1 MKRSEMDTGNI
12 REMNPLSHLH
22 GIWEILRSNKTLTI
36 GLFIFISLCLI
47 TVLAPVI
54 APHDPAEQ
62 TLELRF
68 SPPSFTYPLGTDQF
82 GRCIFSRIVYGGQIS
97 LAIAVIST
105 IACVLIGVLV
115 GMYAGYYQKLDA
127 VLMRTT
133 DIFLAFPAI
142 VLALPIIAIVGP
154 TPLGIILAI
163 LLPGW
168 AKFARVIRSSTL
180 SVKSNGF
187 VEASKAA
194 GASDTHILFRH
205 ILPNCIGP
213 IIEIATL
220 GLGSKII
227 TITSLGFLG
236 LGVQPP
242 IPEWGTMINQGLP
255 MLDKT
260 PMIALSAGM
269 MIVLFVLATNLIGSE
284 LRTILDPRSDTII
297 I

>member
-1 MKRSEMDTGNI
+1 MDTASVTGI
-12 REMNPLSHLH
+12 DRFPRLY
-22 GIWEILRSNKTLTI
+22 GIWEILRGNITLTV
-36 GLFIFISLCLI
+36 GLVIFFTLLLV

-62 TLELRF
+62 DLGNRF
-68 SPPSFTYPLGTDQF
+68 APPSPEYPLGTDQF
-82 GRCIFSRIVYGGQIS
+82 GRCIFSRTLYGGQIS

-105 IACVLIGVLV
+105 ILCVLLGILV
-115 GMYAGYYQKLDA
+115 GMYAGYYPRLDA
-127 VLMRTT
+127 PLMRTT

-180 SVKSNGF
+180 AVRSSGF
-187 VEASKAA
+187 VEASKAT
-194 GASDTHILFRH
+194 GATDTHILFRH
-205 ILPNCIGP
+205 ILPNCYGP

-242 IPEWGTMINQGLP
+242 IPEWGTMINQGLT
-255 MLDKT
+255 MLEKA
-260 PMIALSAGM
+260 PMIALSAGS

-284 LRTILDPRSDTII
+284 LRSILDPRSDTIVI
-297 I
+297 

>member
-1 MKRSEMDTGNI
+1 MTRCEMDAGCVNLQDRFPTLRGIMDVLRGNV
-12 REMNPLSHLH
+12 
-22 GIWEILRSNKTLTI
+22 TLTA
-36 GLFIFISLCLI
+36 GLVIFFTLFLI
-47 TVLAPVI
+47 TILAPVI

-62 TLELRF
+62 DLGNRF
-68 SPPSFTYPLGTDQF
+68 ASPTPEYPLGTDQF
-82 GRCIFSRIVYGGQIS
+82 GRCIFSRTVYGGQIS

-105 IACVLIGVLV
+105 VACVLIGILV
-115 GMYAGYYQKLDA
+115 GMYAGYYPRLDA
-127 VLMRTT
+127 PLMRMT

-180 SVKSNGF
+180 SVKSSGF

-194 GASDTHILFRH
+194 GATDTHILFRH
-205 ILPNCIGP
+205 ILPNCYGP

-242 IPEWGTMINQGLP
+242 IPEWGTMINQGLT
-255 MLDKT
+255 MLEKA
-260 PMIALSAGM
+260 PMIALSAGS

-284 LRTILDPRSDTII
+284 LRKIIDPRSDTIVI
-297 I
+297 

>member
-1 MKRSEMDTGNI
+1 MDAGCVNLQDRFPTLRGIMDVLRGNV
-12 REMNPLSHLH
+12 
-22 GIWEILRSNKTLTI
+22 TLTA
-36 GLFIFISLCLI
+36 GLVIFFTLFLI
-47 TVLAPVI
+47 TILAPVI

-62 TLELRF
+62 DLGNRF
-68 SPPSFTYPLGTDQF
+68 ASPTPEYPLGTDQF
-82 GRCIFSRIVYGGQIS
+82 GRCIFSRTVYGGQIS

-105 IACVLIGVLV
+105 VACVLIGILV
-115 GMYAGYYQKLDA
+115 GMYAGYYPRLDA
-127 VLMRTT
+127 PLMRMT

-180 SVKSNGF
+180 SVKSSGF

-194 GASDTHILFRH
+194 GATDTHILFRH
-205 ILPNCIGP
+205 ILPNCYGP

-242 IPEWGTMINQGLP
+242 IPEWGTMINQGLT
-255 MLDKT
+255 MLEKA
-260 PMIALSAGM
+260 PMIALSAGS

-284 LRTILDPRSDTII
+284 LRKIIDPRSDTIVI
-297 I
+297 

>member
-1 MKRSEMDTGNI
+1 METGFANLPERFPKMHRILEVLRGNI
-12 REMNPLSHLH
+12 
-22 GIWEILRSNKTLTI
+22 TLTT
-36 GLFIFISLCLI
+36 GLFIFCTLLLVTI
-47 TVLAPVI
+47 LAPVI

-62 TLELRF
+62 DLGNRF
-68 SPPSFTYPLGTDQF
+68 APPSPEYPLGTDQF
-82 GRCIFSRIVYGGQIS
+82 GRCIFSRTVYGGQIS

-105 IACVLIGVLV
+105 VACVLIGIFV
-115 GMYAGYYQKLDA
+115 GMYAGYYPRLDA
-127 VLMRTT
+127 PLMRTT

-154 TPLGIILAI
+154 TPLGILLAI

-180 SVKSNGF
+180 SIKTSGF

-194 GASDTHILFRH
+194 GATDTHILFRH
-205 ILPNCIGP
+205 ILPNCYGP

-227 TITSLGFLG
+227 TITSLGFIG

-242 IPEWGTMINQGLP
+242 TPEWGAMINQGLT
-255 MLDKT
+255 LLEKA
-260 PMIALSAGM
+260 PMIALSAGS

-284 LRTILDPRSDTII
+284 LRSILDPRSDTIVI
-297 I
+297 

>member
-1 MKRSEMDTGNI
+1 MNADSVNMDNRFPRI
-12 REMNPLSHLH
+12 N
-22 GIWEILRSNKTLTI
+22 GIWEVLRGNITLSAGLVI
-36 GLFIFISLCLI
+36 FFALLFITI
-47 TVLAPVI
+47 LAPVI

-62 TLELRF
+62 DLGQRF
-68 SPPSFTYPLGTDQF
+68 APPSPEYPLGTDQF
-82 GRCIFSRIVYGGQIS
+82 GRCIFSRTVYGGQIS

-105 IACVLIGVLV
+105 VACVLIGILV
-115 GMYAGYYQKLDA
+115 GMYAGYYSRLDT

-133 DIFLAFPAI
+133 DIFLAFPSI

-180 SVKSNGF
+180 AVKSSGF

-194 GASDTHILFRH
+194 GATDTHILFRH
-205 ILPNCIGP
+205 ILPNCYGP

-242 IPEWGTMINQGLP
+242 TPEWGTMINQGLT
-255 MLDKT
+255 MLEKA
-260 PMIALSAGM
+260 PMIAFSAGS

-284 LRTILDPRSDTII
+284 LRTLLDPRSDTIVI
-297 I
+297 

>member
-1 MKRSEMDTGNI
+1 MDAGCVNPQDRFPQLRGIGDMLRGN
-12 REMNPLSHLH
+12 L
-22 GIWEILRSNKTLTI
+22 TLTA
-36 GLFIFISLCLI
+36 GLVIFFTLLLVTI
-47 TVLAPVI
+47 LAPVI
-54 APHDPAEQ
+54 APHDPADQ
-62 TLELRF
+62 DLGNRF
-68 SPPSFTYPLGTDQF
+68 APPSPEYPLGTDQF
-82 GRCIFSRIVYGGQIS
+82 GRCIFSRTLFGGQIS

-105 IACVLIGVLV
+105 VLCVLLGILV
-115 GMYAGYYQKLDA
+115 GMYAGYYSRLDA

-180 SVKSNGF
+180 AVKSSGF
-187 VEASKAA
+187 VEASRAA
-194 GASDTHILFRH
+194 GATDTHILFRH
-205 ILPNCIGP
+205 ILPNCYGP

-242 IPEWGTMINQGLP
+242 TPEWGTMINQGLT
-255 MLDKT
+255 MLDKA
-260 PMIALSAGM
+260 PMIALSAGS

-284 LRTILDPRSDTII
+284 LRSILDPRSDTIVI
-297 I
+297 

>member
-1 MKRSEMDTGNI
+1 MDTSSVKATNSF
-12 REMNPLSHLH
+12 PQLS
-22 GIWEILRSNKTLTI
+22 EICDLLRKNLTLTA
-36 GLFIFISLCLI
+36 GLIIFFALLLI

-62 TLELRF
+62 DLELRF
-68 SPPSFTYPLGTDQF
+68 SPPSSTYPLGTDQF

-105 IACVLIGVLV
+105 IACVLIGVIV
-115 GMYAGYYQKLDA
+115 GMYAGYYGKLDA

-133 DIFLAFPAI
+133 DIFLAFPSI

-163 LLPGW
+163 TLPGW

-180 SVKSNGF
+180 AVKSNGF
-187 VEASKAA
+187 VEASKAV

-205 ILPNCIGP
+205 ILPNCYGP

-242 IPEWGTMINQGLP
+242 TPEWGTMINQGLT
-255 MLDKT
+255 MLEKA
-260 PMIALSAGM
+260 PMIAISAGS

-284 LRTILDPRSDTII
+284 LRTILDPRSDTVVI
-297 I
+297 

>member
-1 MKRSEMDTGNI
+1 MKRSEMDTGSV
-12 REMNPLSHLH
+12 REVNPFTHLH
-22 GIWEILRSNKTLTI
+22 GLWEVLRGNKTLTI
-36 GLFIFISLCLI
+36 GLFIFLSLCLI
-47 TVLAPVI
+47 TILAPVI

-68 SPPSFTYPLGTDQF
+68 SPPSSTYPLGTDQF

-105 IACVLIGVLV
+105 VACVLIGVLV

-180 SVKSNGF
+180 SVRSNGF

-205 ILPNCIGP
+205 ILPNCYGP

-255 MLDKT
+255 MLDKA
-260 PMIALSAGM
+260 PMIALSAGF

-284 LRTILDPRSDTII
+284 LRTVLDPRSDTVVI
-297 I
+297 